1 MVLRWCWYIFGKLDL
16 MRILTRV
23 LCKLALLWS
32 LRAKMNDKL
41 AGTVVQAV
49 FLKIIFIFI
58 LYRAYSIYR
67 VYTYGVFLGICE
79 ISGFSLCTIVPDDVF
94 MFFDVFEGFYY
105 VSAMFTG
112 TKTGTILVLGVY
124 IYNSTR
130 GIVGEKLF
138 FIYMFS

>member
-1 MVLRWCWYIFGKLDL
+1 
-16 MRILTRV
+16 
-23 LCKLALLWS
+23 
-32 LRAKMNDKL
+32 MNDKV

-49 FLKIIFIFI
+49 FPKIIFIFI

-79 ISGFSLCTIVPDDVF
+79 ISGFSLRTIVPDDVF

-138 FIYMFS
+138 LIYMFS